1 MSDSPLAPPLQKPVW
16 SSDTALLVY
25 IALAT
30 VIAHW
35 ITGHQYGFQRDEL
48 ATLEDAR
55 HLDWGFVAYPPI
67 TPLFGRLS
75 LILFGTS
82 LAGFRLF
89 AAVAEAIALV
99 LTGLMARELGG
110 GRTAQLLAAFAAL
123 PFCIGGGALMQYVSF
138 DYLCWVSAAYFTV
151 KLLATENPRWWLAIG
166 ASIGFG
172 MQCKYTMGFF
182 AIGITAAV
190 VLTDAR
196 RFLKSKWLWYGVGLS
211 VLIFLP
217 NLLWQARNHFVS
229 LDFLNHIHARDVR
242 MGRAKNFLPE
252 QLQFTLFG
260 LFVFLTGLFSTLI
273 SRDGKRYRMLAWM
286 YLIPLALFVIA
297 KGRAYYLAPAYP
309 MLYAA
314 GSVWIEKALARLGGT
329 LRNLVRALLWSAL
342 IVDVAIVAGFT
353 LPIAP
358 PNSSW
363 AQHSFKINGDFRE
376 EIGWPEL
383 VETVAKVRDSLPAE
397 DRAQLGI
404 LVSNYGEAGAI
415 NLYGPQY
422 GLPRVISGVNSFWQR
437 GYGSPPPQTV
447 IALGQHLDYLQ
458 EKFLSCRLA
467 AHSWN
472 KFGIENEETV
482 DHPDIFVCHTLRQ
495 PWPEFWK
502 TVRHFG

>member
-1 MSDSPLAPPLQKPVW
+1 LTDTESAQLQAKPAW
-16 SSDTALLVY
+16 LSDTALLIY

-30 VIAHW
+30 VVAHW

-82 LAGFRLF
+82 LAGFRFF
-89 AAVAEAIALV
+89 AAVAEAVAVV
-99 LTGLMARELGG
+99 LTGLMARQLGG
-110 GRTAQLLAAFAAL
+110 RRPPQLLAASAAL

-151 KLLATENPRWWLAIG
+151 KLLTTENPRWWLAIG
-166 ASIGFG
+166 AAIGFG
-172 MQCKYTMGFF
+172 MQSKYTMGFF
-182 AIGITAAV
+182 AIGIAAAV

-196 RFLKSKWLWYGVGLS
+196 RYFKSKLLWYGVGLCI
-211 VLIFLP
+211 LIFLP
-217 NLLWQARNHFVS
+217 NLLWQAKNHFVS

-252 QLQFTLFG
+252 QLQLTLFG
-260 LFVFLTGLFSTLI
+260 ILVFLAGLYFTLI
-273 SRDGKRYRMLAWM
+273 SRDGQRYRMLAWM
-286 YLIPLALFVIA
+286 YLVPLALFLIV
-297 KGRAYYLAPAYP
+297 KGRAYYLAGAYP

-314 GSVWIEKALARLGGT
+314 GSVWIAQALSRLGGF
-329 LRNLVRALLWSAL
+329 LRNVARVILCAALVA
-342 IVDVAIVAGFT
+342 DVAIAAAFT

-358 PNSSW
+358 PNSAW
-363 AQHSFKINGDFRE
+363 AQHAFKVNGDFRE

-383 VETVAKVRDSLPAE
+383 VETVAKIRDSLPPE
-397 DRAQLGI
+397 DRNHLGI
-404 LVSNYGEAGAI
+404 LTSNYGEAGAV

-422 GLPRVISGVNSFWQR
+422 GLPRAISGVNSFWQR
-437 GYGSPPPQTV
+437 GYGDPPQTV
-447 IALGQHLDYLQ
+447 IALGEHLDYLEQ
-458 EKFLSCRLA
+458 KFVSCRLA

-502 TVRHFG
+502 TARHYG

>member
-1 MSDSPLAPPLQKPVW
+1 LSDIESAPQQPKPAW
-16 SSDTALLVY
+16 LSDTALLIY

-82 LAGFRLF
+82 LAGFRFF

-99 LTGLMARELGG
+99 LTGLMARQLGG
-110 GRTAQLLAAFAAL
+110 RRPAQLLAAFAAL

-151 KLLATENPRWWLAIG
+151 KLLTTENPRWWLAIG

-172 MQCKYTMGFF
+172 MQAKYTMGFF
-182 AIGITAAV
+182 ALGIAAAV

-196 RFLKSKWLWYGVGLS
+196 RFLKSKWLWYGVGLCI
-211 VLIFLP
+211 LIVLP
-217 NLLWQARNHFVS
+217 NLLWQAKNHFVS
-229 LDFLNHIHARDVR
+229 LAFLNHIHARDVR
-242 MGRAKNFLPE
+242 MGRTRNFLPD
-252 QLQFTLFG
+252 QLKITFFG
-260 LFVFLTGLFSTLI
+260 LFVFLAGLYATLI
-273 SRDGKRYRMLAWM
+273 ARDGKRYRMLAWM
-286 YLIPLALFVIA
+286 FLIPLALFVIA
-297 KGRAYYLAPAYP
+297 KGRAYYLAGAYP

-314 GSVWIEKALARLGGT
+314 GSVWIEQSVARFNGF
-329 LRNLVRALLWSAL
+329 LRNLFRAVLWTALLAGA
-342 IVDVAIVAGFT
+342 AIVAAFT
-353 LPIAP
+353 LPIAQ
-358 PNSSW
+358 PNSHW
-363 AQHSFKINGDFRE
+363 ARRAFEVNGDFRE

-397 DRAQLGI
+397 DRAHLGI
-404 LVSNYGEAGAI
+404 FASNYGEAGAV

-422 GLPRVISGVNSFWQR
+422 GLPRVFSGVNSFWQR
-437 GYGSPPPQTV
+437 GYGDPPPQTV
-447 IALGQHLDYLQ
+447 IALGEHLDYLQ
-458 EKFLSCRLA
+458 EKFVSCQLA

-482 DHPDIFVCHTLRQ
+482 DHPDIFVCHTLRR

-502 TVRHFG
+502 TARHYG

>member
-1 MSDSPLAPPLQKPVW
+1 MPDATTALPQQKNIW
-16 SSDTALLVY
+16 LSDTALLIY

-82 LAGFRLF
+82 LAGFRFF
-89 AAVAEAIALV
+89 AAVAEAVAVI
-99 LTGLMARELGG
+99 LTGLMARQLGG
-110 GRTAQLLAAFAAL
+110 GRAAQLIAAFAAL

-151 KLLATENPRWWLAIG
+151 KLLTTEDPRWWLAIG

-172 MQCKYTMGFF
+172 MQSKYTMGFF
-182 AIGITAAV
+182 AIGIAAAV

-196 RFLKSKWLWYGVGLS
+196 RFLKSKWLWFGVGLS
-211 VLIFLP
+211 ILIFLP
-217 NLLWQARNHFVS
+217 NLLWQVKNHFVS

-252 QLQFTLFG
+252 QLQLTLFG
-260 LFVFLTGLFSTLI
+260 VFVFFRGLYFTLI

-286 YLIPLALFVIA
+286 YLIPLALFLIA
-297 KGRAYYLAPAYP
+297 KGRAYYLAGAYP

-314 GSVWIEKALARLGGT
+314 GGVWIEQWLPRLGGF
-329 LRNLVRALLWSAL
+329 LRSLLRVVLWTAL
-342 IVDVAIVAGFT
+342 IADAAIAAAFT

-358 PNSSW
+358 PNSPW
-363 AQHSFKINGDFRE
+363 AQHAFKVNGDFRE

-383 VETVAKVRDSLPAE
+383 VETVAKIRDSLPAE
-397 DRAQLGI
+397 DRAHLGI

-422 GLPRVISGVNSFWQR
+422 GLPRVISGINSFWQR
-437 GYGSPPPQTV
+437 GYGDPPPQTV

-458 EKFLSCRLA
+458 EKFVSCQLV

-472 KFGIENEETV
+472 RFGIENEETV

-502 TVRHFG
+502 TARHFG